1 MENKILEQ
9 NENNTN
15 IAEAATSQAN
25 RKVNQ
30 LKLIRAI
37 YAEIYDRFGVP
48 YPKRDKSEV
57 KVTAMA
63 QKDKRN
69 DIINQDQ
76 ERPENKKKGKNNY
89 KQRF

>member
-37 YAEIYDRFGVP
+37 YDVL
-48 YPKRDKSEV
+48 KKDKSEV

-76 ERPENKKKGKNNY
+76 ERPENKKKE
-89 KQRF
+89 RRDF

>member
-37 YAEIYDRFGVP
+37 YDVL
-48 YPKRDKSEV
+48 KKDKSEV

-76 ERPENKKKGKNNY
+76 ERPENKKKEQKMAHKKY
-89 KQRF
+89 EL